1 MIASALLHPLLWGTT
16 LLLCGK
22 SALWGVLVPNER
34 WLLGLSGMN
43 IAAGYGSFLL
53 LGWRC
58 LPPRDRAGYWK
69 TALLTVPYWLLMSV
83 AAYRAIGQL
92 VWRPHYC
99 GLMYQ
104 EHQDWGCEL
113 SLSFANDV
121 QSSPIQFLRWAGRRV
136 MMDFGFGTFLDKF
149 EKRFGG
155 GVTTGLLVLIGLAVA
170 SFSINLVATFIVIP
184 TISLIY
190 DVVASDRF
198 GSYQAL
204 KTIQVLLNI
213 FFFVVAFALF
223 GDYAFDKPTTLT

>member
-1 MIASALLHPLLWGTT
+1 MQTWLVHMRQPVRLYRDLGAGSFLIFQILFGGLIASALLHPLLWGTT

-99 GLMYQ
+99 SIMALSHPR
-104 EHQDWGCEL
+104 ESNRWLRVCEAT
-113 SLSFANDV
+113 S
-121 QSSPIQFLRWAGRRV
+121 Q
-136 MMDFGFGTFLDKF
+136 TFF
-149 EKRFGG
+149 PTHSQVYSMREP
-155 GVTTGLLVLIGLAVA
+155 LIGCVEAC
-170 SFSINLVATFIVIP
+170 
-184 TISLIY
+184 
-190 DVVASDRF
+190 
-198 GSYQAL
+198 
-204 KTIQVLLNI
+204 
-213 FFFVVAFALF
+213 
-223 GDYAFDKPTTLT
+223 